1 MKRTAKILL
10 SAMLV
15 LMFVFSFAGAV
26 PAAWAD
32 YTETGAITS
41 DNAVFLWNEETEAY
55 DSYTGEVAIDFGK
68 DSDNHP
74 LSYISSIKEYGISFL
89 IPEGLYVEKVTLE
102 AQGQLEGEKVL
113 DLSKYAVLDGSALK
127 IPASAFANKA
137 DGSNILDVLGL
148 SDTYV
153 FSVFF
158 RSVDPDAQVEVTYT
172 DGELDGKLGQLFA
185 DGDKYTVGDEGHQ
198 VKAIPVEKENDAAR
212 NYTKGYTG
220 WKLVYPSGISMD
232 VNGGSTVYPYMSC
245 TVQAQWTD
253 AIVVQVKTLTK
264 TYDSEP
270 LLPSCDIAGTDILA
284 DGEKV
289 SVSYDVESLT
299 NAGTVTCNATAT
311 VVDGSGNP
319 VEGYVIYTF
328 PGTLTVEKAPIV
340 LESKSLTVEYDGQ
353 PHTAKEV
360 TITGKTF
367 GTDQLTATAT
377 GSITEVGKT
386 TNTISCTITGKEDN
400 YNISLKQGMLRV
412 NPRSL
417 TLTTDSAAADY
428 TGTPLTKNG
437 EDDYTVEGL
446 LEGHKATV
454 TVTGSQTVPGTSD
467 NTADIVAIKDAD
479 GKDVIKNYTVANK
492 LFGTLTV
499 NALTDANRIALT
511 IAPKAATAKYDGTA
525 HGASDY
531 EIVSGKL
538 PEGVSLEVTYGGG
551 RTDAG
556 EGETSI
562 ASYKLT
568 QSGADVTAN
577 FNVTTNTGK
586 ITISQRP
593 ITITVD
599 SATKEYDSKALTKNT
614 YTVSEDSLLS
624 GHNVAAIEIVGS
636 QTEVGTSKNTIK
648 ENSVKITDASSNDVT
663 RNYAITLKDGTLEV
677 TKRPITITADSAT
690 KEYDTKPLT
699 KDTAD
704 VTSGSLVEGHKLAAV
719 EVVGSQTEVG
729 TSKNTI
735 KENSVKITDAKNNDV
750 TRNYAITLKDGTLEV
765 TGKAVTDITV
775 TAGATKVYDGTALTL
790 TAADIKVSPAL
801 PTGYTISATFSA
813 SSRTDAGKDDVTL
826 TGITIKD
833 ASGENVNSKYNIKV
847 EKGTLEVTKR
857 PLTIT
862 TGDKKK
868 VYDGKP
874 LTDRTV
880 PTIEGQLGSHNIELK
895 FTGTQTKVGS
905 SDNSV
910 QILSIKDKE
919 TKADVTA
926 NYEITYKFGKLTVTS
941 ATGTNSGSS
950 SGSNPSGSVQSGDN
964 NNIWI
969 WVVLMVAAAGA
980 AAAAIIIFVR
990 KNKKTGNDQ
999 T

>member
-68 DSDNHP
+68 DSDNNP

-89 IPEGLYVEKVTLE
+89 VPDGLYVEKVTLE
-102 AQGQLEGEKVL
+102 AEGQLDGEKVL

-127 IPASAFANKA
+127 IPASAFENKA
-137 DGSNILDVLGL
+137 DGSNILDVLGG
-148 SDTYV
+148 SRTYV

-158 RSVDPDAQVEVTYT
+158 RSIDPDAQVEVTYT

-185 DGDKYTVGDEGHQ
+185 DGDKYTVGADGHE

-232 VNGGSTVYPYMSC
+232 VNGGSIIYPYMSC
-245 TVQAQWTD
+245 TIQAQWTD
-253 AIVVQVKTLTK
+253 AIVVQVSSLTK

-340 LESKSLTVEYDGQ
+340 LESKSLSVEYDGQ

-367 GTDQLTATAT
+367 GTDQLSARAT

-386 TNTISCTITGKEDN
+386 TNTISYSFTGNEDN
-400 YNISLKQGMLRV
+400 YNVSLKQGMLRV

-454 TVTGSQTVPGTSD
+454 NVTGSQTVPGSSD

-479 GKDVIKNYTVANK
+479 GKDVTKYYTVANK

-511 IAPKAATAKYDGTA
+511 IAPEDATAGYDGTA

-531 EIVSGKL
+531 EIISGKL

-577 FNVTTNTGK
+577 FNVTVNTGK
-586 ITISQRP
+586 ITVSQRP
-593 ITITVD
+593 ITITAD
-599 SATKEYDSKALTKNT
+599 SATKEYDTKALTKNT
-614 YTVSEDSLLS
+614 AKITEGSLLS
-624 GHNVAAIEIVGS
+624 GHQVTAIEIVGS

-677 TKRPITITADSAT
+677 T
-690 KEYDTKPLT
+690 
-699 KDTAD
+699 
-704 VTSGSLVEGHKLAAV
+704 
-719 EVVGSQTEVG
+719 
-729 TSKNTI
+729 
-735 KENSVKITDAKNNDV
+735 
-750 TRNYAITLKDGTLEV
+750 
-765 TGKAVTDITV
+765 GKAVTDITV

-790 TAADIKVSPAL
+790 SASDIKVSPAL

-833 ASGENVNSKYNIKV
+833 ASGANVTSKYNIKV

-857 PLTIT
+857 PLTVT
-862 TGDKKK
+862 TGDKTK

-950 SGSNPSGSVQSGDN
+950 SGSNPSGAVQSGDS

-969 WVVLMVAAAGA
+969 WVVLMVVAAGA
-980 AAAAIIIFVR
+980 AAAAVIIIVR
-990 KNKKTGNDQ
+990 KNKKNGNNQ

>member
-68 DSDNHP
+68 DSDNNP

-89 IPEGLYVEKVTLE
+89 VPDGLYVEKVTLE
-102 AQGQLEGEKVL
+102 AQGQREGEKVL

-127 IPASAFANKA
+127 IPASAFENKA
-137 DGSNILDVLGL
+137 DGSNILDVLGG
-148 SDTYV
+148 SRTYV

-158 RSVDPDAQVEVTYT
+158 RSIDPEAEVEVTYT
-172 DGELDGKLGQLFA
+172 DGSLEGVLGTLVEGGNTFQS
-185 DGDKYTVGDEGHQ
+185 DKEGHT
-198 VKAIPVEKENDAAR
+198 VLPLSDSVTPIKSYHKEFA
-212 NYTKGYTG
+212 G
-220 WKLVYPSGISMD
+220 WKLVYENGISTEVSVGSVIHPYAD
-232 VNGGSTVYPYMSC
+232 AELVAQWEDIIVVIASQDGDIVYDGTAHKATVEVNGVPVSDESNKATVTLNGSSVTVEI
-245 TVQAQWTD
+245 TD
-253 AIVVQVKTLTK
+253 YDTDNSSITNYVKDGKVYTPEVSATYEDNTPVDSSKIRIFPVTLTI
-264 TYDSEP
+264 E
-270 LLPSCDIAGTDILA
+270 
-284 DGEKV
+284 
-289 SVSYDVESLT
+289 
-299 NAGTVTCNATAT
+299 
-311 VVDGSGNP
+311 P
-319 VEGYVIYTF
+319 VEIQISSASDKKDYDGTPLTAATPEVWVGGIKQTPVLSGDNKQEVALVGEDKLTITVSGTITDVKRDPDTKEVLSVENTVDYTLSRNQDNYHISVTK
-328 PGTLTVEKAPIV
+328 GTLTV
-340 LESKSLTVEYDGQ
+340 
-353 PHTAKEV
+353 
-360 TITGKTF
+360 
-367 GTDQLTATAT
+367 
-377 GSITEVGKT
+377 
-386 TNTISCTITGKEDN
+386 
-400 YNISLKQGMLRV
+400 
-412 NPRSL
+412 NPRPL
-417 TLTTDSAAADY
+417 TLTTNSAAADY
-428 TGTPLTKNG
+428 TGTALTKDG
-437 EDDYTVEGL
+437 STLTKDGSTVDVL
-446 LEGHKATV
+446 VEGHKANV
-454 TVTGSQTVPGTSD
+454 TITGSQTVPGTSN
-467 NTADIVAIKDAD
+467 NTADIVIKDAEN
-479 GKDVIKNYTVANK
+479 KDVTANYDITKK
-492 LFGTLTV
+492 LGTLTV
-499 NALTDANRIALT
+499 NALADGSRIALT
-511 IAPKAATAKYDGTA
+511 VAPKDVTAEYDGTA

-568 QSGADVTAN
+568 QNDTDVTAN

-593 ITITVD
+593 ITV
-599 SATKEYDSKALTKNT
+599 
-614 YTVSEDSLLS
+614 
-624 GHNVAAIEIVGS
+624 
-636 QTEVGTSKNTIK
+636 
-648 ENSVKITDASSNDVT
+648 
-663 RNYAITLKDGTLEV
+663 
-677 TKRPITITADSAT
+677 TADSAT

-699 KDTAD
+699 KDTAS

-719 EVVGSQTEVG
+719 EVVGTQTEIG
-729 TSKNTI
+729 NSKNTI
-735 KENSVKITDAKNNDV
+735 KENSVKITDAKSNDV
-750 TRNYAITLKDGTLEV
+750 TKNYAITLKEGKLEV
-765 TGKAVTDITV
+765 TGKAITDITV

-790 TAADIKVSPAL
+790 TAADIKVTPAL

-833 ASGENVNSKYNIKV
+833 ASGENVTAKFNIKV

-862 TGDKKK
+862 TANKKK
-868 VYDGKP
+868 VFDNKP
-874 LTDRTV
+874 LTDRNV
-880 PTIEGQLGSHNIELK
+880 PTIEGQLASHNIELK

-941 ATGTNSGSS
+941 ATGTNSGSNT
-950 SGSNPSGSVQSGDN
+950 SGTVQSGDS

-969 WVVLMVAAAGA
+969 WVILMVVAAGA
-980 AAAAIIIFVR
+980 AVAVILIVR
-990 KNKKTGNDQ
+990 KNKKNGDEQ

>member
-74 LSYISSIKEYGISFL
+74 LSYISSIKEYGISF
-89 IPEGLYVEKVTLE
+89 IVPDNLYVEKVTLE
-102 AQGQLEGEKVL
+102 AEDQQDGEKVL

-127 IPASAFANKA
+127 IPASAFENDKD
-137 DGSNILDVLGL
+137 DGSNILDVLGE
-148 SDTYV
+148 SKTYV

-158 RSVDPDAQVEVTYT
+158 RSIDPEAEVEVTYT
-172 DGELDGKLGQLFA
+172 DGELDGKLGQLFT
-185 DGDKYTVGDEGHQ
+185 DGDKYTVGADGHE
-198 VKAIPVEKENDAAR
+198 VKAIPVEKKNDAAR

-245 TVQAQWTD
+245 TIQAQWTD

-328 PGTLTVEKAPIV
+328 PGTLTVEKAKI
-340 LESKSLTVEYDGQ
+340 EIKSNSLTVEYNGQ
-353 PHTAKEV
+353 PHTDETVAV
-360 TITGKTF
+360 TGSTF
-367 GTDQLTATAT
+367 GEDKLEAKAT
-377 GSITEVGKT
+377 GTRTDVGEVKNAIAYNLNGNKNNYDITLVEGT
-386 TNTISCTITGKEDN
+386 
-400 YNISLKQGMLRV
+400 LKVTKR
-412 NPRSL
+412 PL
-417 TLTTDSAAADY
+417 TLTTNSAAADY
-428 TGTPLTKNG
+428 TGTALTKDG
-437 EDDYTVEGL
+437 STLTKDGSTVDVL
-446 LEGHKATV
+446 VEGHKANV
-454 TVTGSQTVPGTSD
+454 TITGSQTVPGTSD
-467 NTADIVAIKDAD
+467 NTADIVIKDAEN
-479 GKDVIKNYTVANK
+479 KDVTANYDITKK
-492 LFGTLTV
+492 LGTLTV
-499 NALTDANRIALT
+499 NALADGSRIALT
-511 IAPKAATAKYDGTA
+511 IAPKDVTAEYDGTA

-562 ASYKLT
+562 ASCKLT

-577 FNVTTNTGK
+577 FNVTANTGK

-593 ITITVD
+593 ITITAD
-599 SATKEYDSKALTKNT
+599 SATKEYDTKALTKNT

-624 GHNVAAIEIVGS
+624 GHNVTAIEIAGS

-648 ENSVKITDASSNDVT
+648 A
-663 RNYAITLKDGTLEV
+663 
-677 TKRPITITADSAT
+677 
-690 KEYDTKPLT
+690 
-699 KDTAD
+699 
-704 VTSGSLVEGHKLAAV
+704 
-719 EVVGSQTEVG
+719 
-729 TSKNTI
+729 
-735 KENSVKITDAKNNDV
+735 NSVKITDAKNNDV
-750 TRNYAITLKDGTLEV
+750 TKNYAITLKDGTLEV

-775 TAGATKVYDGTALTL
+775 TAGATKVYDGKALTL
-790 TAADIKVSPAL
+790 SASDIKVTPAL

-833 ASGENVNSKYNIKV
+833 ASGANVTSKFNIKV

-857 PLTIT
+857 PLNVT

-880 PTIEGQLGSHNIELK
+880 PTIEGQLGNHNIELK

-941 ATGTNSGSS
+941 ATGTNSGSN
-950 SGSNPSGSVQSGDN
+950 SGSNTSGAVQSGDS
-964 NNIWI
+964 NNIWVWI
-969 WVVLMVAAAGA
+969 VLMVVAAGA
-980 AAAAIIIFVR
+980 AAAAVIIIVR
-990 KNKKTGNDQ
+990 KNKKNDK
-999 T
+999 

>member
-74 LSYISSIKEYGISFL
+74 ISYISSIKEYGISFL
-89 IPEGLYVEKVTLE
+89 VPDGLYVEKVTLE

-127 IPASAFANKA
+127 IPASAFENKA
-137 DGSNILDVLGL
+137 DGSNILDVLGG
-148 SDTYV
+148 SRTYV

-172 DGELDGKLGQLFA
+172 DGSLEGVLGTLVEGGNTFQS
-185 DGDKYTVGDEGHQ
+185 DKEGHT
-198 VKAIPVEKENDAAR
+198 VLPLSDSVTPIKSYHKEFA
-212 NYTKGYTG
+212 G
-220 WKLVYPSGISMD
+220 WKLVYENGISTEVSVGSVIHPYAD
-232 VNGGSTVYPYMSC
+232 AELVAQWEDIIVVIASQDGDIVYDGTAHKATVEVNGVPVSDESNKATVTLNGSSVTVEI
-245 TVQAQWTD
+245 TD
-253 AIVVQVKTLTK
+253 YDTDNSSITNYVKDGKVYTPEVSATYEDNTPVDSSKIRIFPVTLTI
-264 TYDSEP
+264 E
-270 LLPSCDIAGTDILA
+270 
-284 DGEKV
+284 
-289 SVSYDVESLT
+289 
-299 NAGTVTCNATAT
+299 
-311 VVDGSGNP
+311 P
-319 VEGYVIYTF
+319 VEIQISSASDKKDYDGTPLTAATPEVWVGGIKQTPVLSGDNKQEVALVGEDKLTITVSGTITDVKRDPDTKEVLSVENTVDYTLSRNQDNYHISVTK
-328 PGTLTVEKAPIV
+328 GTLTV
-340 LESKSLTVEYDGQ
+340 
-353 PHTAKEV
+353 
-360 TITGKTF
+360 
-367 GTDQLTATAT
+367 
-377 GSITEVGKT
+377 
-386 TNTISCTITGKEDN
+386 
-400 YNISLKQGMLRV
+400 
-412 NPRSL
+412 NPRPL
-417 TLTTDSAAADY
+417 TLTTASAAADY

-446 LEGHKATV
+446 LERHKATV
-454 TVTGSQTVPGTSD
+454 TITGSQTVPDSSS
-467 NTADIVAIKDAD
+467 NTADIVIKDAED
-479 GKDVIKNYTVANK
+479 HDVTGNYAIKEK
-492 LFGTLTV
+492 FGTLTV
-499 NALTDANRIALT
+499 NSLSGDNLVALT
-511 IAPKAATAKYDGTA
+511 IAPKAATKEYDGTELTA
-525 HGASDY
+525 SEYELKSGAL
-531 EIVSGKL
+531 L
-538 PEGVSLEVTYGGG
+538 PGDVLNVTYDGS
-551 RTDAG
+551 RTEAG
-556 EGETSI
+556 SGESSI
-562 ASYKLT
+562 KSVT
-568 QSGADVTAN
+568 VTHDGVDVTEN
-577 FNVTTNTGK
+577 YN
-586 ITISQRP
+586 I
-593 ITITVD
+593 D
-599 SATKEYDSKALTKNT
+599 YSAK
-614 YTVSEDSLLS
+614 
-624 GHNVAAIEIVGS
+624 
-636 QTEVGTSKNTIK
+636 
-648 ENSVKITDASSNDVT
+648 
-663 RNYAITLKDGTLEV
+663 GTLEV
-677 TKRPITITADSAT
+677 KARVITVTADSAT

-699 KDTAD
+699 KDTAS

-735 KENSVKITDAKNNDV
+735 KENSVKITDASSNDV

-790 TAADIKVSPAL
+790 TAADIKVTPAL

-833 ASGENVNSKYNIKV
+833 ASGANVTSKYNIKV

-862 TGDKKK
+862 TGDKTK

-874 LTDRTV
+874 LTDKTR
-880 PTIEGQLGSHNIELK
+880 PTIDGLLKAHNMRLE
-895 FTGTQTKVGS
+895 FTNSQTKVGS

-910 QILSIKDKE
+910 KVLSIYDKE
-919 TKADVTA
+919 TNADVTK

-941 ATGTNSGSS
+941 ATGTGTGNNTSGA
-950 SGSNPSGSVQSGDN
+950 VQSGDN

-969 WVVLMVAAAGA
+969 WVILMVVAAGA
-980 AAAAIIIFVR
+980 AVAVILIVR
-990 KNKKTGNDQ
+990 KNKKNGDEQ

>member
-74 LSYISSIKEYGISFL
+74 ISYISSIKEYGISF
-89 IPEGLYVEKVTLE
+89 IVPDGLYVEKVTLE

-127 IPASAFANKA
+127 IPASAFENKA
-137 DGSNILDVLGL
+137 DGSNILDVLGGRR
-148 SDTYV
+148 TYV

-185 DGDKYTVGDEGHQ
+185 DGDKYTVGADGHE
-198 VKAIPVEKENDAAR
+198 VKAIPVEKGNDAAR

-232 VNGGSTVYPYMSC
+232 VNGGSTVDPYMSC
-245 TVQAQWTD
+245 TIQAQWTD

-377 GSITEVGKT
+377 GSITDPGKT
-386 TNTISCTITGKEDN
+386 TNTISCTITGNDAN
-400 YNISLKQGMLRV
+400 YNISRKQGMLRV

-417 TLTTDSAAADY
+417 TLTTDSASADY

-446 LEGHKATV
+446 LEGHEATV
-454 TVTGSQTVPGTSD
+454 NVTGSQTVPGSSD

-479 GKDVIKNYTVANK
+479 GKDVTKNYTVANK

-511 IAPKAATAKYDGTA
+511 IAPKAATAEYDGTA

-586 ITISQRP
+586 ITVSQRP
-593 ITITVD
+593 ITITAD

-648 ENSVKITDASSNDVT
+648 ANSVEITDASS
-663 RNYAITLKDGTLEV
+663 
-677 TKRPITITADSAT
+677 
-690 KEYDTKPLT
+690 
-699 KDTAD
+699 
-704 VTSGSLVEGHKLAAV
+704 
-719 EVVGSQTEVG
+719 
-729 TSKNTI
+729 
-735 KENSVKITDAKNNDV
+735 NDV

-790 TAADIKVSPAL
+790 TAADIKVTPAL

-833 ASGENVNSKYNIKV
+833 ASGANVTSKYNIKV

-862 TGDKKK
+862 TGDKTK

-874 LTDRTV
+874 LTDKTR
-880 PTIEGQLGSHNIELK
+880 PTIDGLLKAHNMRLE
-895 FTGTQTKVGS
+895 FTNSQTKVGNS
-905 SDNSV
+905 QNSV
-910 QILSIKDKE
+910 KVLSIYDKE
-919 TKADVTA
+919 TEADVTA
-926 NYEITYKFGKLTVTS
+926 NYEITCKFGKLTVTS
-941 ATGTNSGSS
+941 ATGTNSGS
-950 SGSNPSGSVQSGDN
+950 NTSGSVQSGDN
-964 NNIWI
+964 NNIWL
-969 WVVLMVAAAGA
+969 WVGLMVVAAAVVVV
-980 AAAAIIIFVR
+980 IVVVIR
-990 KNKKTGNDQ
+990 KRNKGGDPDGGSQSKE
-999 T
+999 

>member
-74 LSYISSIKEYGISFL
+74 ISYISSIKEYGISFL
-89 IPEGLYVEKVTLE
+89 VPDGLYVEKVTLE

-127 IPASAFANKA
+127 IPASAFENDKD
-137 DGSNILDVLGL
+137 DGSNILDVLGE
-148 SDTYV
+148 SKTYV

-158 RSVDPDAQVEVTYT
+158 RSVDPDATVEVTYT
-172 DGELDGKLGQLFA
+172 DGSLEGVLGTLVEGGNTFQS
-185 DGDKYTVGDEGHQ
+185 DKEGHT
-198 VKAIPVEKENDAAR
+198 VLPLSDSVTPIKSYHKEFA
-212 NYTKGYTG
+212 G
-220 WKLVYPSGISMD
+220 WKLVYENGISTEVSVGSVIHPYAD
-232 VNGGSTVYPYMSC
+232 AELVAQWEDIIVVIASQDGDIVYDGTAHKATVEVNGVPVSDESNKATVTLNGSSVTVEI
-245 TVQAQWTD
+245 TD
-253 AIVVQVKTLTK
+253 YDTDNSSITNYVKDGKVYTPEVSATYEDNTPVDSSKIRIFPVTLTI
-264 TYDSEP
+264 E
-270 LLPSCDIAGTDILA
+270 
-284 DGEKV
+284 
-289 SVSYDVESLT
+289 
-299 NAGTVTCNATAT
+299 
-311 VVDGSGNP
+311 P
-319 VEGYVIYTF
+319 VEIQISSASDKKDYDGTPLTAATPEVWVGGIKQTPVLSGDNKQEVALVGEDKLTITVSGTITDVKRDPDTKEVLSVENTVDYTLSRNQDNYHISVTK
-328 PGTLTVEKAPIV
+328 GTLTV
-340 LESKSLTVEYDGQ
+340 
-353 PHTAKEV
+353 
-360 TITGKTF
+360 
-367 GTDQLTATAT
+367 
-377 GSITEVGKT
+377 
-386 TNTISCTITGKEDN
+386 
-400 YNISLKQGMLRV
+400 
-412 NPRSL
+412 NPRPL
-417 TLTTDSAAADY
+417 TLTTASAAADY

-446 LEGHKATV
+446 LERHKATV
-454 TVTGSQTVPGTSD
+454 TITGSQTVPDSSS
-467 NTADIVAIKDAD
+467 NTADIVIKDAED
-479 GKDVIKNYTVANK
+479 HDVTGNYAIKEK
-492 LFGTLTV
+492 FGTLTV
-499 NALTDANRIALT
+499 NSLSGDNLVALT
-511 IAPKAATAKYDGTA
+511 IAPKAATKEYDGTELTA
-525 HGASDY
+525 SEYELKSGAL
-531 EIVSGKL
+531 L
-538 PEGVSLEVTYGGG
+538 PGDVLNVTYDGS
-551 RTDAG
+551 RTEAG
-556 EGETSI
+556 SGESSI
-562 ASYKLT
+562 KSVT
-568 QSGADVTAN
+568 VTHDGVDVTEN
-577 FNVTTNTGK
+577 YN
-586 ITISQRP
+586 I
-593 ITITVD
+593 D
-599 SATKEYDSKALTKNT
+599 YSAK
-614 YTVSEDSLLS
+614 
-624 GHNVAAIEIVGS
+624 
-636 QTEVGTSKNTIK
+636 
-648 ENSVKITDASSNDVT
+648 
-663 RNYAITLKDGTLEV
+663 GTLEV
-677 TKRPITITADSAT
+677 KARVITVTADSAT

-699 KDTAD
+699 KDTAS

-735 KENSVKITDAKNNDV
+735 KENSVKITDASSNDV

-790 TAADIKVSPAL
+790 TAADIKVTPAL

-833 ASGENVNSKYNIKV
+833 ASGANVTSKYNIKV

-862 TGDKKK
+862 TGDKTK

-874 LTDRTV
+874 LTDKTR
-880 PTIEGQLGSHNIELK
+880 PTIDGLLKAHNMRLE
-895 FTGTQTKVGS
+895 FTNSQTKVGS

-910 QILSIKDKE
+910 KVLSIYDKE
-919 TKADVTA
+919 TNADVTK

-941 ATGTNSGSS
+941 ATGTGTGNNTSGA
-950 SGSNPSGSVQSGDN
+950 VQSGDN

-969 WVVLMVAAAGA
+969 WVILMVVAAGA
-980 AAAAIIIFVR
+980 AVAVILIVR
-990 KNKKTGNDQ
+990 KNKKNGDEQ

>member
-68 DSDNHP
+68 DSDNNP

-89 IPEGLYVEKVTLE
+89 VPDGLYVEKVTLE

-127 IPASAFANKA
+127 IPASAFENKA
-137 DGSNILDVLGL
+137 DGSNILDVLGG
-148 SDTYV
+148 SRTYV

-158 RSVDPDAQVEVTYT
+158 RSIDPEAEVEVTYT

-185 DGDKYTVGDEGHQ
+185 DGDKYTVAEEGHE
-198 VKAIPVEKENDAAR
+198 VKAIPVEKKNDAAR

-232 VNGGSTVYPYMSC
+232 LNDGSTVHPYMSC
-245 TVQAQWTD
+245 TIEAQWTD
-253 AIVVQVKTLTK
+253 AIVVTVSSPTK
-264 TYDSEP
+264 TYDGEP
-270 LLPSCDIAGTDILA
+270 LLASCDIAGKAILA
-284 DGEKV
+284 DGERV

-299 NAGTVTCNATAT
+299 DAGTATCNATAQ
-311 VVDGSGNP
+311 VLDSDGNP
-319 VEGYVIYTF
+319 VENYVIYTF
-328 PGTLTVEKAPIV
+328 PGTLTVEKAKI
-340 LESKSLTVEYDGQ
+340 EIKSNSLTVEYNGQ
-353 PHTAKEV
+353 PHTDETV
-360 TITGKTF
+360 TVNGSTF
-367 GTDQLTATAT
+367 GEDKLEAKAT
-377 GSITEVGKT
+377 GTRTDVGEVKNAIDYNLNGNKNNYDITLVEGT
-386 TNTISCTITGKEDN
+386 
-400 YNISLKQGMLRV
+400 LKVTKR
-412 NPRSL
+412 PL
-417 TLTTDSAAADY
+417 TLTTNSATANY
-428 TGTPLTKNG
+428 TGTALTKDG
-437 EDDYTVEGL
+437 STLTKDGSTVDVL
-446 LEGHKATV
+446 VEGHKANV
-454 TVTGSQTVPGTSD
+454 TITGSQTVPGTSN
-467 NTADIVAIKDAD
+467 NTADIVIKDAEN
-479 GKDVIKNYTVANK
+479 KDVTANYDITKK
-492 LFGTLTV
+492 LGTLTV
-499 NALTDANRIALT
+499 NALADGSRIALT
-511 IAPKAATAKYDGTA
+511 IAPKDVTAEYDGTA

-568 QSGADVTAN
+568 QNDTDVTAN

-593 ITITVD
+593 ITIT
-599 SATKEYDSKALTKNT
+599 
-614 YTVSEDSLLS
+614 
-624 GHNVAAIEIVGS
+624 
-636 QTEVGTSKNTIK
+636 
-648 ENSVKITDASSNDVT
+648 
-663 RNYAITLKDGTLEV
+663 
-677 TKRPITITADSAT
+677 ADSAT

-699 KDTAD
+699 KDTAS
-704 VTSGSLVEGHKLAAV
+704 VTSGTLVSGHKLAPV
-719 EVVGSQTEVG
+719 EVVGTQTEIG
-729 TSKNTI
+729 NSKNTI
-735 KENSVKITDAKNNDV
+735 KENSVKITDAKSNDV
-750 TRNYAITLKDGTLEV
+750 TKNYAITLKEGKLEV
-765 TGKAVTDITV
+765 TGKAITDITV

-790 TAADIKVSPAL
+790 TAADIKVTPAL

-833 ASGENVNSKYNIKV
+833 ASGENVTAKFNIKV

-862 TGDKKK
+862 TGDKTK

-874 LTDRTV
+874 LTDKTR
-880 PTIEGQLGSHNIELK
+880 PTIDGLLKAHNMRLE
-895 FTGTQTKVGS
+895 FTNSQTKVGS

-910 QILSIKDKE
+910 KVLSIYDKE
-919 TKADVTA
+919 TNADVTK

-941 ATGTNSGSS
+941 ATGTGTGNNTSGA
-950 SGSNPSGSVQSGDN
+950 VQSGDN

-969 WVVLMVAAAGA
+969 WVILMVVAAGA
-980 AAAAIIIFVR
+980 AVAVILIVR
-990 KNKKTGNDQ
+990 KNKKNGDEQ
-999 T
+999 S

>member
-15 LMFVFSFAGAV
+15 LMFVFSFAAAM

-74 LSYISSIKEYGISFL
+74 ISYISSIKEYGISF
-89 IPEGLYVEKVTLE
+89 IVPEGLYVEKVTLE

-127 IPASAFANKA
+127 IPASAFENKA
-137 DGSNILDVLGL
+137 DGSNILDVLGG
-148 SDTYV
+148 SRTYV

-198 VKAIPVEKENDAAR
+198 VKAIPVEKGNDAAR

-232 VNGGSTVYPYMSC
+232 VNGGSTVDPYMSC
-245 TVQAQWTD
+245 TIQAQWTD
-253 AIVVQVKTLTK
+253 AIVVKVSSPTK

-284 DGEKV
+284 DGEGV

-299 NAGTVTCNATAT
+299 DAGTVTCNATAK
-311 VVDGSGNP
+311 VVDGSGND

-328 PGTLTVEKAPIV
+328 PGTLTVEQAPIV

-386 TNTISCTITGKEDN
+386 TNTISCTITGNEAN
-400 YNISLKQGMLRV
+400 YNIFLKQGMLRV

-417 TLTTDSAAADY
+417 TLTTDSASADY
-428 TGTPLTKNG
+428 TGAALT
-437 EDDYTVEGL
+437 EDGYTVEGL
-446 LEGHKATV
+446 LEGHEATV

-511 IAPKAATAKYDGTA
+511 IAPKAATAK
-525 HGASDY
+525 
-531 EIVSGKL
+531 
-538 PEGVSLEVTYGGG
+538 
-551 RTDAG
+551 
-556 EGETSI
+556 
-562 ASYKLT
+562 
-568 QSGADVTAN
+568 
-577 FNVTTNTGK
+577 
-586 ITISQRP
+586 
-593 ITITVD
+593 
-599 SATKEYDSKALTKNT
+599 
-614 YTVSEDSLLS
+614 
-624 GHNVAAIEIVGS
+624 
-636 QTEVGTSKNTIK
+636 
-648 ENSVKITDASSNDVT
+648 
-663 RNYAITLKDGTLEV
+663 
-677 TKRPITITADSAT
+677 
-690 KEYDTKPLT
+690 
-699 KDTAD
+699 
-704 VTSGSLVEGHKLAAV
+704 
-719 EVVGSQTEVG
+719 
-729 TSKNTI
+729 
-735 KENSVKITDAKNNDV
+735 
-750 TRNYAITLKDGTLEV
+750 
-765 TGKAVTDITV
+765 
-775 TAGATKVYDGTALTL
+775 
-790 TAADIKVSPAL
+790 
-801 PTGYTISATFSA
+801 
-813 SSRTDAGKDDVTL
+813 
-826 TGITIKD
+826 
-833 ASGENVNSKYNIKV
+833 
-847 EKGTLEVTKR
+847 
-857 PLTIT
+857 
-862 TGDKKK
+862 
-868 VYDGKP
+868 
-874 LTDRTV
+874 
-880 PTIEGQLGSHNIELK
+880 
-895 FTGTQTKVGS
+895 
-905 SDNSV
+905 
-910 QILSIKDKE
+910 
-919 TKADVTA
+919 
-926 NYEITYKFGKLTVTS
+926 
-941 ATGTNSGSS
+941 
-950 SGSNPSGSVQSGDN
+950 
-964 NNIWI
+964 
-969 WVVLMVAAAGA
+969 
-980 AAAAIIIFVR
+980 
-990 KNKKTGNDQ
+990 
-999 T
+999 

>member
-89 IPEGLYVEKVTLE
+89 VPDGLYVEKVTLE
-102 AQGQLEGEKVL
+102 AEGQLEGEKVL

-127 IPASAFANKA
+127 IPASAFENKA
-137 DGSNILDVLGL
+137 DGSNILDVLGG
-148 SDTYV
+148 SRTYV

-158 RSVDPDAQVEVTYT
+158 RSIDPDAQVEVTYT

-185 DGDKYTVGDEGHQ
+185 DGDKYTVGADGHE

-232 VNGGSTVYPYMSC
+232 VNGGSTVDPYMSC
-245 TVQAQWTD
+245 TIQAQWTD

-284 DGEKV
+284 DGEGV

-299 NAGTVTCNATAT
+299 NAGTVTCNATAK
-311 VVDGSGNP
+311 VVDGSGND

-340 LESKSLTVEYDGQ
+340 LESKSLSVEYDGQ

-367 GTDQLTATAT
+367 GTDQLSATAT
-377 GSITEVGKT
+377 GSITDPGKT
-386 TNTISCTITGKEDN
+386 TNTISYTITGKEDN
-400 YNISLKQGMLRV
+400 YNVSIKQGMLRV

-428 TGTPLTKNG
+428 TGAALTKNG
-437 EDDYTVEGL
+437 YTVEGL
-446 LEGHKATV
+446 LEGHEATV

-479 GKDVIKNYTVANK
+479 GKDVTKYYTVANK

-511 IAPKAATAKYDGTA
+511 IAPEDATAGYDGTA

-577 FNVTTNTGK
+577 FNVTVNTGK
-586 ITISQRP
+586 ITVSQRP
-593 ITITVD
+593 ITITAD
-599 SATKEYDSKALTKNT
+599 SATKEYDTKALTKNT
-614 YTVSEDSLLS
+614 AKITEGSLLS
-624 GHNVAAIEIVGS
+624 GHQVTAIEIVGS
-636 QTEVGTSKNTIK
+636 QTEVGTSKNTVK
-648 ENSVKITDASSNDVT
+648 ANSVKITDASSNDVT
-663 RNYAITLKDGTLEV
+663 K
-677 TKRPITITADSAT
+677 
-690 KEYDTKPLT
+690 
-699 KDTAD
+699 
-704 VTSGSLVEGHKLAAV
+704 
-719 EVVGSQTEVG
+719 
-729 TSKNTI
+729 
-735 KENSVKITDAKNNDV
+735 
-750 TRNYAITLKDGTLEV
+750 NYAITLKDGTLEV

-790 TAADIKVSPAL
+790 SASDIKVSPAL

-833 ASGENVNSKYNIKV
+833 ASGANVTSKYNIKV

-857 PLTIT
+857 PLTVT
-862 TGDKKK
+862 TGDKTK

-950 SGSNPSGSVQSGDN
+950 SGSNPSGAVQSGDS

-969 WVVLMVAAAGA
+969 WVVLMVVAAGA
-980 AAAAIIIFVR
+980 AAAAVIIIVR
-990 KNKKTGNDQ
+990 KNKKNGNNQ

>member
-89 IPEGLYVEKVTLE
+89 VPDGLYVEKVTLE
-102 AQGQLEGEKVL
+102 AEGQLEGEKVL

-127 IPASAFANKA
+127 IPASAFENKA
-137 DGSNILDVLGL
+137 DGSNILDVLGG

-220 WKLVYPSGISMD
+220 WKLVYPNGISMD
-232 VNGGSTVYPYMSC
+232 VNGGSTVDPYMSC
-245 TVQAQWTD
+245 TIQAQWTD

-270 LLPSCDIAGTDILA
+270 LLPSCDIAGIGILA

-299 NAGTVTCNATAT
+299 DAGTVTCNATAT

-319 VEGYVIYTF
+319 VEGYVICTF

-340 LESKSLTVEYDGQ
+340 LESKSLSVEYDGQ

-367 GTDQLTATAT
+367 GTDQLSAWAT
-377 GSITEVGKT
+377 GSITEIGKT

-400 YNISLKQGMLRV
+400 YNVSLKQGMLRV

-446 LEGHKATV
+446 LEGHEATV

-479 GKDVIKNYTVANK
+479 GKDVSKNYTVANK

-511 IAPKAATAKYDGTA
+511 IVPEDATAGYDGTA
-525 HGASDY
+525 HGASAY
-531 EIVSGKL
+531 KIVSGKL

-593 ITITVD
+593 ITIT
-599 SATKEYDSKALTKNT
+599 
-614 YTVSEDSLLS
+614 
-624 GHNVAAIEIVGS
+624 
-636 QTEVGTSKNTIK
+636 
-648 ENSVKITDASSNDVT
+648 
-663 RNYAITLKDGTLEV
+663 
-677 TKRPITITADSAT
+677 ADSAT
-690 KEYDTKPLT
+690 KEYDTKALA
-699 KDTAD
+699 KNTAKI
-704 VTSGSLVEGHKLAAV
+704 TEGSLLSGH
-719 EVVGSQTEVG
+719 EVTAIEIVGSQTEVG

-775 TAGATKVYDGTALTL
+775 TAGATKVYDGKALTL
-790 TAADIKVSPAL
+790 SASDIKVTPAL

-833 ASGENVNSKYNIKV
+833 ASGANVTSKYNIKV

-857 PLTIT
+857 PLTVT
-862 TGDKKK
+862 TGDKTK
-868 VYDGKP
+868 VYDGKA

-880 PTIEGQLGSHNIELK
+880 PTIEGQLDSQNIELK

-950 SGSNPSGSVQSGDN
+950 SGSNTSGAVQSGDS

-969 WVVLMVAAAGA
+969 WVVLMVVAAGA

>member
-74 LSYISSIKEYGISFL
+74 LSYISSIKEYGISF
-89 IPEGLYVEKVTLE
+89 IVPDGLYVEKVTLE
-102 AQGQLEGEKVL
+102 AEGQLEGEKVL

-127 IPASAFANKA
+127 IPASAFENDKD
-137 DGSNILDVLGL
+137 DGSNILDVLGE
-148 SDTYV
+148 SKTYV

-158 RSVDPDAQVEVTYT
+158 RSVDPDATVEVTYT

-185 DGDKYTVGDEGHQ
+185 DGDKYTVAEEGHE
-198 VKAIPVEKENDAAR
+198 VKAIPVEKKNDAAK

-232 VNGGSTVYPYMSC
+232 VNDGSTVHPYMSC
-245 TVQAQWTD
+245 TIEAQWTD
-253 AIVVQVKTLTK
+253 AIVVKVSSPTK
-264 TYDSEP
+264 TYDGEP
-270 LLPSCDIAGTDILA
+270 LLASCDIAGTAILA
-284 DGEKV
+284 DGERV

-299 NAGTVTCNATAT
+299 DAGTATCNAAAQ
-311 VVDGSGNP
+311 VLDSDDNP
-319 VEGYVIYTF
+319 VENYVIYTF
-328 PGTLTVEKAPIV
+328 PGTLTVEKAKI
-340 LESKSLTVEYDGQ
+340 EIKSNSLTVEYDGQ
-353 PHTAKEV
+353 PHTDETV
-360 TITGKTF
+360 TVNGSTF
-367 GTDQLTATAT
+367 GEDKLEAKAT
-377 GSITEVGKT
+377 GTRTDVGEVKNAIDYNLNGNKNNYDITLVEGT
-386 TNTISCTITGKEDN
+386 
-400 YNISLKQGMLRV
+400 LKVTKR
-412 NPRSL
+412 PL
-417 TLTTDSAAADY
+417 TLTTNSATANY
-428 TGTPLTKNG
+428 TGTALTMAG
-437 EDDYTVEGL
+437 PTVEGIVK
-446 LEGHKATV
+446 GHKETV
-454 TVTGSQTVPGTSD
+454 TITGSQTVPGTSD
-467 NTADIVAIKDAD
+467 NTADIVIKDAEN
-479 GKDVIKNYTVANK
+479 KDVTANYDITKK
-492 LFGTLTV
+492 LGTLTV
-499 NALTDANRIALT
+499 NALADGSRIALT
-511 IAPKAATAKYDGTA
+511 VAPKDATAEYDGTA

-568 QSGADVTAN
+568 QNDTDVTAN

-593 ITITVD
+593 ITIT
-599 SATKEYDSKALTKNT
+599 
-614 YTVSEDSLLS
+614 
-624 GHNVAAIEIVGS
+624 
-636 QTEVGTSKNTIK
+636 
-648 ENSVKITDASSNDVT
+648 
-663 RNYAITLKDGTLEV
+663 
-677 TKRPITITADSAT
+677 ADSAT

-699 KDTAD
+699 KDTAS

-735 KENSVKITDAKNNDV
+735 KENSVKITDASSNDV

-790 TAADIKVSPAL
+790 TAADIKVTPAL

-833 ASGENVNSKYNIKV
+833 ASGANVTSKYNIKV

-862 TGDKKK
+862 TGDKTK

-874 LTDRTV
+874 LTDKTR
-880 PTIEGQLGSHNIELK
+880 PTIDGLLKAHNMRLE
-895 FTGTQTKVGS
+895 FTNSQTKVGS

-910 QILSIKDKE
+910 KVLSIYDKE
-919 TKADVTA
+919 TNADVTK

-941 ATGTNSGSS
+941 ATGTGTGNNTSGA
-950 SGSNPSGSVQSGDN
+950 VQSGDN

-969 WVVLMVAAAGA
+969 WVILMVVAAGA
-980 AAAAIIIFVR
+980 AVAVILIVR
-990 KNKKTGNDQ
+990 KNKKNGDEQ

>member
-74 LSYISSIKEYGISFL
+74 ISYISSIKEYGISF
-89 IPEGLYVEKVTLE
+89 IVPDGLYVEKVTLK

-127 IPASAFANKA
+127 IPASAFENKA
-137 DGSNILDVLGL
+137 DGSNILDVLGG
-148 SDTYV
+148 SRTYV

-172 DGELDGKLGQLFA
+172 DGSLEGVLGTLVEGGNTFQS
-185 DGDKYTVGDEGHQ
+185 DKEGHT
-198 VKAIPVEKENDAAR
+198 VLPLSDSVTPIKSYHKEFA
-212 NYTKGYTG
+212 G
-220 WKLVYPSGISMD
+220 WKLVYENGISTEVSVGSVIHPYADAELVAQWEDIIVVIASQDGDIVYDGTAHKATVEVNGVPVSDESNKATVTLNGSSVTVEITDYDTDNSSITNYVKDGKVYTPEVSATYEDNTPVDSSKIRIFPVTLTIEPVEIQISSASDKKDYDGTPLTAATPEVWVGGIKQTPVLSGDNKQEVALVGEDKLTITVSGTITDVKRDPDTKEVLSVENTVDYTPSGNQDNYHIS
-232 VNGGSTVYPYMSC
+232 V
-245 TVQAQWTD
+245 
-253 AIVVQVKTLTK
+253 TK
-264 TYDSEP
+264 
-270 LLPSCDIAGTDILA
+270 
-284 DGEKV
+284 
-289 SVSYDVESLT
+289 
-299 NAGTVTCNATAT
+299 
-311 VVDGSGNP
+311 
-319 VEGYVIYTF
+319 
-328 PGTLTVEKAPIV
+328 GTLTV
-340 LESKSLTVEYDGQ
+340 
-353 PHTAKEV
+353 
-360 TITGKTF
+360 
-367 GTDQLTATAT
+367 
-377 GSITEVGKT
+377 
-386 TNTISCTITGKEDN
+386 
-400 YNISLKQGMLRV
+400 
-412 NPRSL
+412 NPRPL
-417 TLTTDSAAADY
+417 TLTTASAAADY

-446 LEGHKATV
+446 LEGHEATV
-454 TVTGSQTVPGTSD
+454 NVTGSQTVPGSSD

-479 GKDVIKNYTVANK
+479 GKDVTKNYTVANK

-511 IAPKAATAKYDGTA
+511 IAPKAATTEYDGTA

-586 ITISQRP
+586 ITVSQRP
-593 ITITVD
+593 ITITAD

-648 ENSVKITDASSNDVT
+648 ENSVKITDAKGD
-663 RNYAITLKDGTLEV
+663 
-677 TKRPITITADSAT
+677 
-690 KEYDTKPLT
+690 
-699 KDTAD
+699 
-704 VTSGSLVEGHKLAAV
+704 
-719 EVVGSQTEVG
+719 
-729 TSKNTI
+729 
-735 KENSVKITDAKNNDV
+735 DV

-765 TGKAVTDITV
+765 TGKAITDITV

-790 TAADIKVSPAL
+790 SASDIKVTPAL

-833 ASGENVNSKYNIKV
+833 ASGANVTSKYNIKV

-862 TGDKKK
+862 TGDKTK

-874 LTDRTV
+874 LTDKTR
-880 PTIEGQLGSHNIELK
+880 PTIDGLLKAHNMRLE
-895 FTGTQTKVGS
+895 FTNSQTKVGNS
-905 SDNSV
+905 QNSV
-910 QILSIKDKE
+910 KVLSIYDKE
-919 TKADVTA
+919 TEADVTA
-926 NYEITYKFGKLTVTS
+926 NYEITCKFGKLTVTS
-941 ATGTNSGSS
+941 ATGTNSGS
-950 SGSNPSGSVQSGDN
+950 NTSGSVQSGDN
-964 NNIWI
+964 NNIWL
-969 WVVLMVAAAGA
+969 WVGLMVVAAAVVVV
-980 AAAAIIIFVR
+980 IVVVIR
-990 KNKKTGNDQ
+990 KRNKGGDPDGGSQSKE
-999 T
+999 

>member
-74 LSYISSIKEYGISFL
+74 ISYISSIKEYGISF
-89 IPEGLYVEKVTLE
+89 IVPDGLYVEKVTLK

-127 IPASAFANKA
+127 IPASAFENKA
-137 DGSNILDVLGL
+137 DGSNILDVLGG
-148 SDTYV
+148 SRTYV

-172 DGELDGKLGQLFA
+172 DGSLEGKLGQLFA
-185 DGDKYTVGDEGHQ
+185 DGDKYTVAEEGHE
-198 VKAIPVEKENDAAR
+198 VKAIPVEKENDAAK

-232 VNGGSTVYPYMSC
+232 VNDGSTVHPYMSC
-245 TVQAQWTD
+245 TIEAQWTD
-253 AIVVQVKTLTK
+253 AIVVTVSSPTK
-264 TYDSEP
+264 TYDGEP
-270 LLPSCDIAGTDILA
+270 LLASCDIAGKAILA
-284 DGEKV
+284 DGERV

-299 NAGTVTCNATAT
+299 DAGTATCNATAQ
-311 VVDGSGNP
+311 VLGSDDNP
-319 VEGYVIYTF
+319 VENYVIYTF
-328 PGTLTVEKAPIV
+328 PGTLTVEKAKI
-340 LESKSLTVEYDGQ
+340 EIKSNSLTEEYNGH
-353 PHTAKEV
+353 PHTDETV
-360 TITGKTF
+360 TVNGRTF
-367 GTDQLTATAT
+367 GEDKLEAKAT
-377 GSITEVGKT
+377 GTLTDVGEVKNAIAHNLNGNKNNYDITLVEGT
-386 TNTISCTITGKEDN
+386 
-400 YNISLKQGMLRV
+400 LKVTKR
-412 NPRSL
+412 PL
-417 TLTTDSAAADY
+417 TLTTNSAAADY
-428 TGTPLTKNG
+428 TGTALTKDG
-437 EDDYTVEGL
+437 STLTKDGSTVDVL
-446 LEGHKATV
+446 VEGHKANV
-454 TVTGSQTVPGTSD
+454 TITGSQTVPGTSN
-467 NTADIVAIKDAD
+467 NTADIVIKDAEN
-479 GKDVIKNYTVANK
+479 KDVTANYDITKK
-492 LFGTLTV
+492 LGTLTV
-499 NALTDANRIALT
+499 NALADGSRIALT
-511 IAPKAATAKYDGTA
+511 IAPKDATAEYDGTA

-568 QSGADVTAN
+568 QNDTDVTAN

-593 ITITVD
+593 ITIT
-599 SATKEYDSKALTKNT
+599 
-614 YTVSEDSLLS
+614 
-624 GHNVAAIEIVGS
+624 
-636 QTEVGTSKNTIK
+636 
-648 ENSVKITDASSNDVT
+648 
-663 RNYAITLKDGTLEV
+663 
-677 TKRPITITADSAT
+677 ADSAT

-699 KDTAD
+699 KDTAS
-704 VTSGSLVEGHKLAAV
+704 VTSGTLVSGHKLAPV
-719 EVVGSQTEVG
+719 EVVGTQTEIG
-729 TSKNTI
+729 NSKNTI
-735 KENSVKITDAKNNDV
+735 KENSVKITDAKSNDV
-750 TRNYAITLKDGTLEV
+750 TKNYAITLKEGKLEV
-765 TGKAVTDITV
+765 TGKAITDITV

-790 TAADIKVSPAL
+790 TAADIKVTPAL

-833 ASGENVNSKYNIKV
+833 ASGENVTAKFNIKV

-868 VYDGKP
+868 VFDNKP
-874 LTDRTV
+874 LTDRNV
-880 PTIEGQLGSHNIELK
+880 PTIEGQLASHNIELK

-941 ATGTNSGSS
+941 ATGTNSGSNT
-950 SGSNPSGSVQSGDN
+950 SGTVQSGDS

-969 WVVLMVAAAGA
+969 WVILMVVAAGA
-980 AAAAIIIFVR
+980 AVAVILIVR
-990 KNKKTGNDQ
+990 KNKKNGDEQ